1 MKMLMK
7 SRLLALV
14 FTALGLVTMVLI
26 PLGNANAASDQFEF
40 VATVNGT
47 AITKGLFN
55 LNLQAALAQGQKDT
69 PQLREA
75 IKNELIN
82 RQLIVQEVLKEGLDK
97 EIDLQD
103 QITQLKQNLY
113 LQVFVE
119 DHFKKNPITTEQ
131 LREEYNKQK
140 QYLGNGS
147 DSATQ
152 YKLSQIVLKSESESI
167 AVINRLQNGESF
179 ATVAKQVSL
188 DGASNA
194 QGGAVGWVSPAQIPQ
209 PISNVIANLTKG
221 GFSKSPIKVGDVW
234 VIVKVDDTRSSKI
247 PSFEASQNQ
256 LKQSIIQQYLAE
268 TIKRLRES
276 AKIVQ

>member
-1 MKMLMK
+1 MTFLNKVF
-7 SRLLALV
+7 LLI
-14 FTALGLVTMVLI
+14 LI
-26 PLGNANAASDQFEF
+26 LISHCIYAADLDRDFEF
-40 VATVNGT
+40 IATVNGA
-47 AITKGLFN
+47 AITRGLFE
-55 LNLQAALAQGQKDT
+55 LNLQTAINQGQKDT

-82 RQLIVQEVLKEGLDK
+82 RQLIAQEVLKQGLEK

-113 LQVFVE
+113 LQVFVG
-119 DHFKKNPITTEQ
+119 DHFKKNPITTEE
-131 LREEYNKQK
+131 LREEYNKQR
-140 QYLGNGS
+140 QYLGNGG

-152 YKLSQIVLKSESESI
+152 YKLSQIALKSESESI
-167 AVINRLQNGESF
+167 VVINRLQNGESF

-188 DGASNA
+188 DSASNA
-194 QGGAVGWVSPAQIPQ
+194 QGGAVGWVSPTQIPQ
-209 PISNVIANLTKG
+209 PISNAIASLTKG
-221 GFSKSPIKVGDVW
+221 GYSKSPIKVGDVW
-234 VIVKVDDTRSSKI
+234 VVVKVDDTRSSKI

-256 LKQSIIQQYLAE
+256 LKQSIIQQYLTE

>member
-1 MKMLMK
+1 MN
-7 SRLLALV
+7 SRLLIPTFLS
-14 FTALGLVTMVLI
+14 LSILVTSFFS
-26 PLGNANAASDQFEF
+26 LGYANAAQDHFEF

-47 AITKGLFN
+47 PITKGLFN
-55 LNLQAALAQGQKDT
+55 LNLQAALAQGQKDS

-82 RQLIVQEVLKEGLDK
+82 RQLIVQEVLKQGMEI

-119 DHFKKNPITTEQ
+119 DYFKKNPITTEQ

-167 AVINRLQNGESF
+167 AVIHRLQNGEAF

-188 DGASNA
+188 DTASNA
-194 QGGAVGWVSPAQIPQ
+194 QGGAVGWVSTTQLAQ
-209 PISNVIANLTKG
+209 PISNVVANLAKG
-221 GFSKSPIKVGDVW
+221 GFSKSPIRVGDVW
-234 VIVKVDDTRSSKI
+234 VIVKLDDTRSSKI